1 MNSSCDVQKQEPSL
15 QLRHLLSNVCLSW
28 VILGH
33 TQTAGTQVLVH
44 TFDSI
49 AHLIPI
55 IHVGPIVQLFHVMDM

>member
-1 MNSSCDVQKQEPSL
+1 MSA
-15 QLRHLLSNVCLSW
+15 CLGSYW
-28 VILGH
+28 VILK
-33 TQTAGTQVLVH
+33 QQVPKQVLVH